1 MYIQARKVDAEALR
15 AFASSGVNPPDMI
28 LFPPGLLDE
37 PEALAAV
44 GELPAL
50 RAGLAACADGYA
62 APVLMGGYAWVY
74 DRQALEGPPAEED
87 TVACAPAGAYS
98 SPPAALMLL
107 STGTREAEVE
117 LEAPGLD
124 LGLPASAEVG
134 KASPVNEDAYGAFT
148 RGEVPALVATQAEA
162 RRLTALAETGR
173 GPDWA
178 AAATGEAML
187 ADQLLLLGIVDW
199 PRADIAERQT
209 LCREFLLHLL
219 DAETQAALDTC
230 GALPVIEGLSVYGG
244 ENGYAAL
251 EAAASLPLL
260 IPPVFGDEGQETL
273 SAVSA
278 AFLNAERSTR
288 RRGSRVCGRHLR
300 PKALPPRQYAHALCQ
315 KQQAAEGEVGG
326 IQRETDLVDAA
337 QEAEKFWRN
346 YRRFPMALAVALI
359 PGQAVEG
366 HIVEPVLEGK
376 GGHVERGEHRAAS
389 FQNDK
394 RERLAFSSLSL
405 VCFKA

>member
-1 MYIQARKVDAEALR
+1 MRRAISVACVLLASLLVLLFLRIRASLPGDTGPLIREKYDGWSGVLRLWVYEGWEANAMGWLNRAISAFEKEHEGVYIQARKVDAAALR
-15 AFASSGVNPPDMI
+15 DFADSGVEPPDMI
-28 LFPPGLLDE
+28 LFPPGLLDG

-50 RAGLAACADGYA
+50 RAGLAAMRGRIRRAGVDGRLRLGVRPSGAGRA
-62 APVLMGGYAWVY
+62 AGRGGYRRSA
-74 DRQALEGPPAEED
+74 RPPGP
-87 TVACAPAGAYS
+87 T
-98 SPPAALMLL
+98 PPRRRRYMLL

-148 RGEVPALVATQAEA
+148 RGEVPALAATQAEV

-199 PRADIAERQT
+199 PREDIAGRQA

-273 SAVSA
+273 SAVSE
-278 AFLNAERSTR
+278 AFLNGEID
-288 RRGSRVCGRHLR
+288 
-300 PKALPPRQYAHALCQ
+300 
-315 KQQAAEGEVGG
+315 AAEG
-326 IQRETDLVDAA
+326 
-337 QEAEKFWRN
+337 
-346 YRRFPMALAVALI
+346 LARL
-359 PGQAVEG
+359 
-366 HIVEPVLEGK
+366 
-376 GGHVERGEHRAAS
+376 RAA
-389 FQNDK
+389 
-394 RERLAFSSLSL
+394 FSR
-405 VCFKA
+405 

>member
-1 MYIQARKVDAEALR
+1 MRRVISVACVLLAVLLVLLFLRIRASLPGDTGPLIREKYGGWSGVLRLWVYEGWAANAMGWLNRAISSFEKGHEGVYIQARKVDAEALR

-50 RAGLAACADGYA
+50 RAGLATCAKGYA

-74 DRQALEGPPAEED
+74 DRQALDGPPEEED
-87 TVACAPAGAYS
+87 TAVCAPSGAYA
-98 SPPAALMLL
+98 SPPAAYMLL

-124 LGLPASAEVG
+124 LGLPASVEIG
-134 KASPVNEDAYGAFT
+134 KASPVNEDACGAFT
-148 RGEVPALVATQAEA
+148 RGEVPALTATQAEV

-199 PRADIAERQT
+199 PREDIGGRQA

-219 DAETQAALDTC
+219 DAETQEALDTC

-260 IPPVFGDEGQETL
+260 IPPVFGDKGQETL
-273 SAVSA
+273 SAVSE
-278 AFLNAERSTR
+278 AFLNGEID
-288 RRGSRVCGRHLR
+288 
-300 PKALPPRQYAHALCQ
+300 
-315 KQQAAEGEVGG
+315 AAEG
-326 IQRETDLVDAA
+326 
-337 QEAEKFWRN
+337 
-346 YRRFPMALAVALI
+346 LARL
-359 PGQAVEG
+359 QA
-366 HIVEPVLEGK
+366 
-376 GGHVERGEHRAAS
+376 
-389 FQNDK
+389 
-394 RERLAFSSLSL
+394 AFSR
-405 VCFKA
+405 

>member
-1 MYIQARKVDAEALR
+1 MRRAISVACVLLVIPLVLLFLHIRASLPGDAGPLIREKYGGWSGVLRLWIYEGWEANAMTWLNRAISSFEKGHEGVYIQARKVDAEALR
-15 AFASSGVNPPDMI
+15 SFTSSGVNPPDMI
-28 LFPPGLLDE
+28 LFPPGLLDN

-50 RAGLAACADGYA
+50 RAGLAACAKGYA

-107 STGTREAEVE
+107 STGPREAEVE

-124 LGLPASAEVG
+124 LGLPANAAVEE
-134 KASPVNEDAYGAFT
+134 ASPVNEDAYGAFT
-148 RGEVPALVATQAEA
+148 RGEIPALVATQAEA

-199 PRADIAERQT
+199 PRADIAERQA

-219 DAETQAALDTC
+219 GAETQATLDTC

-260 IPPVFGDEGQETL
+260 IPPVFGQEGQEAL
-273 SAVSA
+273 AAVSG
-278 AFLNAERSTR
+278 AFLNGEID
-288 RRGSRVCGRHLR
+288 
-300 PKALPPRQYAHALCQ
+300 
-315 KQQAAEGEVGG
+315 AAEG
-326 IQRETDLVDAA
+326 
-337 QEAEKFWRN
+337 
-346 YRRFPMALAVALI
+346 LARL
-359 PGQAVEG
+359 
-366 HIVEPVLEGK
+366 
-376 GGHVERGEHRAAS
+376 RAA
-389 FQNDK
+389 
-394 RERLAFSSLSL
+394 FSR
-405 VCFKA
+405 

>member
-1 MYIQARKVDAEALR
+1 MRRAISVACVLLVIPLVLLFLHIRASLPGDAGLLIREKYGGWSGVLRLWIYEGWEAGATTWLNRAISTFEKEHEGVYIQARKVDAEALR

-28 LFPPGLLDE
+28 LFPPGLLDSSE
-37 PEALAAV
+37 GLAAV

-50 RAGLAACADGYA
+50 RAELAACADGYA

-74 DRQALEGPPAEED
+74 DRQALEGAPGEED
-87 TVACAPAGAYS
+87 AAACAPAGAYS
-98 SPPAALMLL
+98 SPPAAYMLL
-107 STGTREAEVE
+107 STGKREAEME

-134 KASPVNEDAYGAFT
+134 KASPVNGDAYGAFT
-148 RGEVPALVATQAEA
+148 RGEVPALVATQADV

-173 GPDWA
+173 GPDWT

-199 PRADIAERQT
+199 PREDIAGRQA

-219 DAETQAALDTC
+219 DAETQATLDTC

-260 IPPVFGDEGQETL
+260 IPPVFGGEGREAL
-273 SAVSA
+273 AAVSE
-278 AFLNAERSTR
+278 AFF
-288 RRGSRVCGRHLR
+288 RGEID
-300 PKALPPRQYAHALCQ
+300 
-315 KQQAAEGEVGG
+315 AAEG
-326 IQRETDLVDAA
+326 
-337 QEAEKFWRN
+337 
-346 YRRFPMALAVALI
+346 LARL
-359 PGQAVEG
+359 
-366 HIVEPVLEGK
+366 
-376 GGHVERGEHRAAS
+376 RAA
-389 FQNDK
+389 
-394 RERLAFSSLSL
+394 FSR
-405 VCFKA
+405 